1 VRLSA
6 LHAYT
11 TVGAYASFEEDI
23 KGMLKPGMLAD
34 FVLLDRDLTAMPA
47 ESIRDTQILK
57 TVVGG
62 VVVYNRE

>member
-1 VRLSA
+1 
-6 LHAYT
+6 
-11 TVGAYASFEEDI
+11 
-23 KGMLKPGMLAD
+23 
-34 FVLLDRDLTAMPA
+34 VLLDRDLTAIPA